1 MSQPLAQKYGM
12 HTLTL
17 APMSEPGSGASNG
30 AISGDVHKL
39 LDPDNPMLWLL
50 GIGAATLGLVAA
62 STSLRVGPVRGSV
75 TVGKG

>member
-1 MSQPLAQKYGM
+1 MSQPLASKYGM
-12 HTLTL
+12 HSLTL